1 MSENAARE
9 IDLLREAFD
18 RFHEAGSK
26 LEERYN
32 ALLVETEALRSE
44 LAKKEEEVKR
54 AERLAMLGTT
64 AAAVAHEVR
73 NPLGAIRLFT
83 SMLKRSIES
92 DPQKVKLI
100 DAIERGI
107 TSIDS
112 VVSNILVF
120 SKNRAVL
127 KGPVN
132 MHVLI
137 QERIHHFQSI
147 EPETVTFKL
156 TMQGNPWILGDEESL
171 RRAFGNLLINAA
183 QAVNHQGKISVSV
196 ESFSEAQQLKIIITD
211 NGPGFPEELLCSIF
225 EPFVSSKPSGTG
237 LGLAIVHQTF
247 AQHGG
252 SVKAFNIESGAQI
265 ECVLPQ
271 NRKEES

>member
-1 MSENAARE
+1 MSENTARE

-83 SMLKRSIES
+83 SMLKRSVES

-147 EPETVTFKL
+147 EPETVTFNL
-156 TMQGNPWILGDEESL
+156 SMNGNPWILGDEESL

-183 QAVNHQGKISVSV
+183 QAVNHQGNISVSV
-196 ESFSEAQQLKIIITD
+196 ESFSETKQLKITITD
-211 NGPGFPEELLCSIF
+211 DGPGFPEELLSSIF

-252 SVKAFNIESGAQI
+252 SVKAFNIKSGAQVI
-265 ECVLPQ
+265 CVLPQ